1 MRTKH
6 FSRNGRK
13 LSLAIIL
20 MVLLISG
27 QRAWTEELDTAK
39 IIWTTKLSL
48 SDEIWAAKFFAN
60 GDSIVV
66 VEKNRVFVMD
76 ARTGKIGDVLQYFHS
91 PHNLIIENERY
102 LYNDWGQKF
111 DLNLRYV
118 VDGCKFSPYGGKEEI
133 NQFSATS
140 FSLYKNEDKA
150 IVGTHHS
157 SDPWQQ
163 YRKVDSNLV
172 MFQKSSMTPI
182 FFKSVNGFIDGIR
195 ISDDGNKVITRE
207 LNTNC
212 CKGNILTNEDRLV
225 SRDPITLENIK
236 TIHQI
241 KDHGGYVNFDF
252 SPDSKYFIATTTGN
266 SVYIWETE
274 NWKLVSNFYLHY
286 IKNGDLCFSCN
297 SKYLLAQYVYDGEE
311 PKQYG
316 MNIYSLQPV
325 VKKIRRLILND
336 TLPDGTMS
344 RIIPKALDCEHN
356 KLLGVTVVYDDG
368 YKWALSLIDLP
379 EFVTSV
385 GSNNTT
391 DNEAILYPNPTN
403 GTITINF
410 NEELTEPTTME
421 LSNETGRIM
430 FSTIIGTGTREYL
443 INTRELPEGMYIC
456 NVRSHNF
463 TRTYKIMVV
472 R

>member
-1 MRTKH
+1 
-6 FSRNGRK
+6 
-13 LSLAIIL
+13 
-20 MVLLISG
+20 
-27 QRAWTEELDTAK
+27 
-39 IIWTTKLSL
+39 
-48 SDEIWAAKFFAN
+48 
-60 GDSIVV
+60 
-66 VEKNRVFVMD
+66 MD

-91 PHNLIIENERY
+91 PHNLIIENDRY

-118 VDGCKFSPYGGKEEI
+118 VDGCKFSPYGGKDEI

-140 FSLYKNEDKA
+140 LSLFKNEDKA
-150 IVGTHHS
+150 IVGTQHS

-163 YRKVDSNLV
+163 YRKVDSNLA
-172 MFQKSSMTPI
+172 MFQKSSLTPI
-182 FFKSVNGFIDGIR
+182 FFKSVNGFIKDLR
-195 ISDDGNKVITRE
+195 ISSDGTKVVSRE

-212 CKGNILTNEDRLV
+212 CKGNILTNEDRFV
-225 SRDPITLENIK
+225 SRNSITLDEAK

-252 SPDSKYFIATTTGN
+252 SPDSKYFVATTYDE
-266 SVYIWETE
+266 VYIWETDKWE
-274 NWKLVSNFYLHY
+274 LLSKFRLYY
-286 IKNGDLCFSCN
+286 IQFGDLCFSCN
-297 SKYLLAQYVYDGEE
+297 SKYLLAQYLPEE
-311 PKQYG
+311 EDPKQCG
-316 MNIYSLQPV
+316 LNIYTLKPE
-325 VKKIRRLILND
+325 VKLIKRLIIND
-336 TLPDGTMS
+336 KLPNGSTTY
-344 RIIPKALDCEHN
+344 IIPKAIDCENN
-356 KLLGVTVVYDDG
+356 KMLAVTVVYDNG
-368 YKWALSLIDLP
+368 YKWALSLIQLP

-385 GSNNTT
+385 GNNNTT
-391 DNEAILYPNPTN
+391 DNDAILYPNPTN

-430 FSTIIGTGTREYL
+430 FSTIISTGTREYL
-443 INTRELPEGMYIC
+443 LNTRELPEGIYIC